1 MGMDVIGN
9 DPENETGEY
18 FRNNVWWW
26 RPLWNYCEVVA
37 PELTKTVKYAQSN
50 DGDGLKAK
58 ESLLLSKLLF
68 NEVQSGRTAEY
79 EAKYYKELAEL
90 PVVDDKPDWNTN
102 YPFSVENVKEF
113 AVFLQYSGGF
123 AIC

>member
-1 MGMDVIGN
+1 MGMDVIGKA
-9 DPENETGEY
+9 PANETGEY

-37 PELTKTVKYAQSN
+37 PELTKSVKYAQTN

-58 ESLLLSKLLF
+58 ESVLLSKLLF
-68 NEVQSGRTAEY
+68 NEIESGRTAEY
-79 EAKYYKELAEL
+79 AARYYKELAEL
-90 PVVDDKPDWNTN
+90 PVVDDKPDWSTN

-113 AVFLQYSGGF
+113 AEFLQYSGGF
-123 AIC
+123 SIC

>member
-1 MGMDVIGN
+1 MGFDVIGN
-9 DPENETGEY
+9 APENETGEY

-113 AVFLQYSGGF
+113 AEFMQYSGGF
-123 AIC
+123 SIY